1 MKKKENVKKNQNVKK
16 MKFNEKNRKCESN
29 NKCLLS
35 SLYYDDKLKK
45 CDQKLKYN
53 NKEYFDES
61 KKKIYD

>member
-16 MKFNEKNRKCESN
+16 MKFNEKNGKCESN
-29 NKCLLS
+29 KKCKLS

-45 CDQKLKYN
+45 CVLKPKCN

-61 KKKIYD
+61 KKNI